1 MIYTGKAK
9 QLRNLIRSYF
19 QQSKHQSAK
28 DISLI
33 KWIADVEWIVVLSE
47 IEALLIEDDIIK
59 KHQPRFN
66 GMGLMIVN
74 LYIIPHR
81 DYEGS
86 YCNCYYIPKLYPT

>member
-9 QLRNLIRSYF
+9 QIRNLIRSYF
-19 QQSKHQSAK
+19 QQSKHQFAK

-47 IEALLIEDDIIK
+47 IEALLIEDDILK
-59 KHQPRFN
+59 KHQPKFN
-66 GMGLMIVN
+66 GMGLMIVY
-74 LYIIPHR
+74 LSIIPHR